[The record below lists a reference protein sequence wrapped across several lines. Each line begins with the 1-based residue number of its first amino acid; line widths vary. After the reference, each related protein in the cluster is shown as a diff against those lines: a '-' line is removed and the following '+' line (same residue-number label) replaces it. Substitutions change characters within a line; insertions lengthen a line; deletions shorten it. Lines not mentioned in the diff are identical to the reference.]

1 MSPMV
6 VCRSDTI
13 RPQDLPISC
22 PPSHGRHAAGA
33 NRMSLAAAEKRH
45 VETVL
50 RESEWNITRAAR
62 ILDVDR
68 TTVYNKIKQHGLTK
82 N

>member
-1 MSPMV
+1 
-6 VCRSDTI
+6 
-13 RPQDLPISC
+13 
-22 PPSHGRHAAGA
+22 
-33 NRMSLAAAEKRH
+33 
-45 VETVL
+45 VL

-68 TTVYNKIKQHGLTK
+68 TTIYHKIKQYGLTK

>member
-1 MSPMV
+1 
-6 VCRSDTI
+6 
-13 RPQDLPISC
+13 
-22 PPSHGRHAAGA
+22 
-33 NRMSLAAAEKRH
+33 MSLAAAEKRH

-68 TTVYNKIKQHGLTK
+68 TTIYNKIKQYGLTK
-82 N
+82 S